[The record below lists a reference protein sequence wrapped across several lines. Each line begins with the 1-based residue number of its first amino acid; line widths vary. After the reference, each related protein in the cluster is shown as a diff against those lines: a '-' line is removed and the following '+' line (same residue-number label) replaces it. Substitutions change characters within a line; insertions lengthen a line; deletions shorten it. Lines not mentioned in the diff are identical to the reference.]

1 MRTCLII
8 ASILAL
14 FELYSFE
21 LGFWWVYQIPVC
33 GSCDLKDQRVEFCV
47 KIAVK
52 QWRDGW
58 GWEWREAGISI
69 VRNLDLTKHPVVRC
83 VGTPGTPKYSPD
95 IMKNNDRKNKLYMD
109 KEEKD
114 AWVATAWMHFVSKL
128 DIFFFTLSNFFK
140 IFF

>member
-1 MRTCLII
+1 M
-8 ASILAL
+8 
-14 FELYSFE
+14 
-21 LGFWWVYQIPVC
+21 
-33 GSCDLKDQRVEFCV
+33 EFCV

-95 IMKNNDRKNKLYMD
+95 IMKNNDRKTSFTWTRRRK
-109 KEEKD
+109 
-114 AWVATAWMHFVSKL
+114 MHGL
-128 DIFFFTLSNFFK
+128 QQPGCILCQNWIYFFFTLSNFF
-140 IFF
+140 